1 MKTRMMVIVAM
12 IGVIGMA
19 GAATAVYYYTDG
31 NADNLDFF
39 DPASWTPAAV
49 PGADAEIR
57 FGETGAR
64 PNAIGSMI
72 YDPANQSPGDEA
84 LYTVGGGDDYVYVGR
99 FQAGDEYTFH
109 HESGNLVWGAFGSGN
124 YWFWIGGGGRGRYVI
139 NAGTAA
145 FGGLGFGDGTLEFG
159 VGTDAIVYV
168 EIAGTYGQSKADIEA
183 LIGSGNIVDLGSE
196 GFVVTELV
204 AGDYTGYTEVKL
216 VASAP
221 IPEPTGL
228 GLIGLAL
235 LAVRKRRS

>member
-1 MKTRMMVIVAM
+1 MKKLLVIAAMVA
-12 IGVIGMA
+12 VIGMA
-19 GAATAVYYYTDG
+19 DPATAVYYYTDG

-57 FGETGAR
+57 LGEVGTR

-72 YDPANQSPGDEA
+72 YDPVATSDPLD
-84 LYTVGGGDDYVYVGR
+84 YTVGGVDDYVYVGR
-99 FQAGDEYTFH
+99 FQAGDEYTFY

-124 YWFWIGGGGRGRYVI
+124 YWFWIGGGGKGRYVI

-216 VASAP
+216 VAAAP
-221 IPEPTGL
+221 VPEPAGL